1 MENIEKLNEQFLHI
15 QGLLSK
21 KDFAAAIELLDSMFK
36 EYSAIDWV
44 GDNKITDA
52 ESEQM
57 QKLHYVYKDFYAHH
71 LITYYCQLFTALV
84 SLLDEAAKYKNSI
97 TKAYAHVDSILAE
110 LENLEKVTQSE
121 DSHNKLW
128 LERSDYK
135 TVKSMLSDCCGLPQ
149 CGISQEDYQDFL
161 YTYNHQPDLLD
172 DEDTVEDDED
182 TVEDDEDGYL
192 DMDNDYDDIEDY
204 FEKKSWCNIHFYCLG
219 VVKSCTVGGNI
230 NYRSIIDKLQHDIGI
245 SPEVWQLKDDS
256 EFNVVKKMEALVTSK
271 LCNFNPTIDIDHNIL
286 PTLLEQVD
294 NSNAPL
300 SIEVVAT
307 LNYRELGTT
316 CIGYVVSGKLT
327 VGDKVKLNFA
337 LGNGEHAPELDDND
351 VLSAKV
357 TWIETNG
364 TELTTKAIANQTLSF
379 GLDIERFLLPETISS
394 VEHYEV

>member
-1 MENIEKLNEQFLHI
+1 MKDINVLNEKFLTA
-15 QGLLSK
+15 QELWEK
-21 KDFAAAIELLDSMFK
+21 NEFASAFEMLDGMYK
-36 EYSAIDWV
+36 EYSAMDWIEEGV
-44 GDNKITDA
+44 STDA
-52 ESEQM
+52 DANEQ
-57 QKLHYVYKDFYAHH
+57 QQALHYIYKDFYAHH
-71 LITYYCQLFTALV
+71 LINYYCQLFTALV

-110 LENLEKVTQSE
+110 LGNLEKVAPSE
-121 DSHNKLW
+121 DSHHKLW
-128 LERSDYK
+128 LKRSDYK

-172 DEDTVEDDED
+172 DEDTGEDDED
-182 TVEDDEDGYL
+182 DYF

-256 EFNVVKKMEALVTSK
+256 EFKVVKKMEALVTSK

-337 LGNGEHAPELDDND
+337 LGNGEHTPKLDDND

-379 GLDIERFLLPETISS
+379 GLDIERYLLPETISS
-394 VEHYEV
+394 VEHYKV

>member
-1 MENIEKLNEQFLHI
+1 MKDINVLNEKFLTA
-15 QGLLSK
+15 QELWK
-21 KDFAAAIELLDSMFK
+21 KNEFASAFEMLDGMYK
-36 EYSAIDWV
+36 EYSAMDWIEEGV
-44 GDNKITDA
+44 STDA
-52 ESEQM
+52 DANEQ
-57 QKLHYVYKDFYAHH
+57 QQALHYIYKDFYAHH
-71 LITYYCQLFTALV
+71 LINYYCQLFTALV
-84 SLLDEAAKYKNSI
+84 SLLDEAAKYKNNI

-110 LENLEKVTQSE
+110 LENLEKVAPSE
-121 DSHNKLW
+121 YSHHKLW

-172 DEDTVEDDED
+172 DEDTGEDDED
-182 TVEDDEDGYL
+182 DYF

-256 EFNVVKKMEALVTSK
+256 EFKVVKKMEALVTSK
-271 LCNFNPTIDIDHNIL
+271 LCNSNPTIDIDHNIL

-379 GLDIERFLLPETISS
+379 GLDIERYLLPETISG
-394 VEHYEV
+394 VEHYKV

>member
-1 MENIEKLNEQFLHI
+1 MKDINVLNEKFLTA
-15 QGLLSK
+15 QELWEK
-21 KDFAAAIELLDSMFK
+21 NEFASAFEMLDGMYK
-36 EYSAIDWV
+36 EYSAMDWIEEGV
-44 GDNKITDA
+44 STDA
-52 ESEQM
+52 DANEQ
-57 QKLHYVYKDFYAHH
+57 QQALHYIYKDFYAHH
-71 LITYYCQLFTALV
+71 LINYYCQLFTALV
-84 SLLDEAAKYKNSI
+84 SLLDEAAKYKNNI

-110 LENLEKVTQSE
+110 LENLEKVAPSE
-121 DSHNKLW
+121 YSHHKLW

-172 DEDTVEDDED
+172 DEDTGEDDED
-182 TVEDDEDGYL
+182 DYF

-256 EFNVVKKMEALVTSK
+256 EFKVVKKMEDFVTSK

-307 LNYRELGTT
+307 LNYIELGTT

-337 LGNGEHAPELDDND
+337 LGNGEHTPELDDND

-379 GLDIERFLLPETISS
+379 GLDIERYLLPETISS
-394 VEHYEV
+394 VEHYKV

>member
-1 MENIEKLNEQFLHI
+1 MKDINVLNEKFLTA
-15 QGLLSK
+15 QELWK
-21 KDFAAAIELLDSMFK
+21 KNEFASAFEMLDGMYK
-36 EYSAIDWV
+36 EYSAMDWIEEGV
-44 GDNKITDA
+44 STDA
-52 ESEQM
+52 DANEQ
-57 QKLHYVYKDFYAHH
+57 QQALHYIYKDFYAHH
-71 LITYYCQLFTALV
+71 LINYYCQLFTALV
-84 SLLDEAAKYKNSI
+84 SLLDEAAKYKNNI

-110 LENLEKVTQSE
+110 LGNLEKVAPSE
-121 DSHNKLW
+121 DSHHKLW

-172 DEDTVEDDED
+172 DEDTGEDDED
-182 TVEDDEDGYL
+182 DYF

-256 EFNVVKKMEALVTSK
+256 EFEVVKKMEDFVTSK

-337 LGNGEHAPELDDND
+337 LGNGEHTPELDDND

-379 GLDIERFLLPETISS
+379 GLDIERYLLPETISS
-394 VEHYEV
+394 VEHYKV

>member
-1 MENIEKLNEQFLHI
+1 MKDINVLNEKFLTA
-15 QGLLSK
+15 QELWK
-21 KDFAAAIELLDSMFK
+21 KNEFASAFEMLDGMYK
-36 EYSAIDWV
+36 EYSAMDWIEEGV
-44 GDNKITDA
+44 STDA
-52 ESEQM
+52 DANELQ
-57 QKLHYVYKDFYAHH
+57 QALHYIYKDFYAHH
-71 LITYYCQLFTALV
+71 LINYYCQLFTALV
-84 SLLDEAAKYKNSI
+84 SLLDEAAKYKNNI

-110 LENLEKVTQSE
+110 LENLEKVAPSE
-121 DSHNKLW
+121 YSHHKLW

-182 TVEDDEDGYL
+182 DYF

-379 GLDIERFLLPETISS
+379 GLDIERYLLPETISG
-394 VEHYEV
+394 VEHYKV

>member
-1 MENIEKLNEQFLHI
+1 MKDINVLNEKFLTA
-15 QGLLSK
+15 QELWEK
-21 KDFAAAIELLDSMFK
+21 NEFASAFEMLDGMYK
-36 EYSAIDWV
+36 EYSAMDWIEEGV
-44 GDNKITDA
+44 STDA
-52 ESEQM
+52 DANEQ
-57 QKLHYVYKDFYAHH
+57 QQALHYIYKDFYAHH
-71 LITYYCQLFTALV
+71 LINYYCQLFTALV
-84 SLLDEAAKYKNSI
+84 SLLDEAAKYKNNI

-110 LENLEKVTQSE
+110 LENLEKVAPSE
-121 DSHNKLW
+121 YSHHKLW

-172 DEDTVEDDED
+172 DEDTGEDDED
-182 TVEDDEDGYL
+182 DYF

-256 EFNVVKKMEALVTSK
+256 EFKVVKKMEDFVTSK

-379 GLDIERFLLPETISS
+379 GLDIERYLLPETISG
-394 VEHYEV
+394 VEHYKV

>member
-1 MENIEKLNEQFLHI
+1 MKDINVLNKKFLTAQELWEKNE
-15 QGLLSK
+15 
-21 KDFAAAIELLDSMFK
+21 FASAFEMLDEMYK
-36 EYSAIDWV
+36 EYSAMDWIEEGV
-44 GDNKITDA
+44 STDA
-52 ESEQM
+52 DANEQ
-57 QKLHYVYKDFYAHH
+57 QQALHYIYKDFYAHH

-84 SLLDEAAKYKNSI
+84 SLLDEAAKYKNNI

-110 LENLEKVTQSE
+110 LENLEKVTPSE
-121 DSHNKLW
+121 DSHHKLW
-128 LERSDYK
+128 LERNDYK
-135 TVKSMLSDCCGLPQ
+135 NIKSVLSDCCGLPQ

-161 YTYNHQPDLLD
+161 YTYTHQPDLL
-172 DEDTVEDDED
+172 DDED

-245 SPEVWQLKDDS
+245 SSEVWQLKDDS
-256 EFNVVKKMEALVTSK
+256 EFNVVKKMEDLVTSK
-271 LCNFNPTIDIDHNIL
+271 LCNFNSTIDIDHNIL

-379 GLDIERFLLPETISS
+379 GLDIERYLLPETISS
-394 VEHYEV
+394 VEHYKV

>member
-1 MENIEKLNEQFLHI
+1 MKDINVLNEKFLTA
-15 QGLLSK
+15 QELWK
-21 KDFAAAIELLDSMFK
+21 KNEFASAFEMLDGMYK
-36 EYSAIDWV
+36 EYSAMDWIEEGV
-44 GDNKITDA
+44 STDA
-52 ESEQM
+52 DANELQ
-57 QKLHYVYKDFYAHH
+57 QALHYIYKDFYAHH
-71 LITYYCQLFTALV
+71 LINYYCQLFTALV
-84 SLLDEAAKYKNSI
+84 SLLDEAAKYKNNI

-110 LENLEKVTQSE
+110 LENLEKVAPSE
-121 DSHNKLW
+121 YSHHNLW

-182 TVEDDEDGYL
+182 DYF

-256 EFNVVKKMEALVTSK
+256 EFKVVKKMEALVTSK

-337 LGNGEHAPELDDND
+337 LGNGEHTPKLDDND

-394 VEHYEV
+394 VEHYKV

>member
-1 MENIEKLNEQFLHI
+1 MKDINVLNKKFLTAQELWEKNE
-15 QGLLSK
+15 
-21 KDFAAAIELLDSMFK
+21 FASAFEMLDEMYK
-36 EYSAIDWV
+36 EYSAMDWIEEGV
-44 GDNKITDA
+44 STDA
-52 ESEQM
+52 DANEQ
-57 QKLHYVYKDFYAHH
+57 QQALHYIYKDFYAHH

-84 SLLDEAAKYKNSI
+84 SLLDEAAKYKNNI

-110 LENLEKVTQSE
+110 LENLEKVTPSE
-121 DSHNKLW
+121 DSHHKLW
-128 LERSDYK
+128 LERNDYK
-135 TVKSMLSDCCGLPQ
+135 NIKSVLSDCCGLPQ

-161 YTYNHQPDLLD
+161 YTYTHQPDLL
-172 DEDTVEDDED
+172 DDED

-245 SPEVWQLKDDS
+245 SSEVWQLKDDS
-256 EFNVVKKMEALVTSK
+256 EFNVVKKMEDLVTSK
-271 LCNFNPTIDIDHNIL
+271 LCNFNSTIDIDHNNL

>member
-1 MENIEKLNEQFLHI
+1 MKDINVLNEKFLTA
-15 QGLLSK
+15 QELWK
-21 KDFAAAIELLDSMFK
+21 KNEFASAFEMLDGMYK
-36 EYSAIDWV
+36 EYSAMDWIEEGV
-44 GDNKITDA
+44 STDA
-52 ESEQM
+52 DANELQ
-57 QKLHYVYKDFYAHH
+57 QALHYIYKDFYAHH
-71 LITYYCQLFTALV
+71 LINYYCQLFTALV
-84 SLLDEAAKYKNSI
+84 SLLDEAAKYKNNI

-110 LENLEKVTQSE
+110 LENLEKVAPSE
-121 DSHNKLW
+121 YSHHKLW

-135 TVKSMLSDCCGLPQ
+135 NVKSMLSDCCGLPQ

-172 DEDTVEDDED
+172 DEDTGEDDED
-182 TVEDDEDGYL
+182 DYF

-230 NYRSIIDKLQHDIGI
+230 NYCSIIDKLQYDIGI

-337 LGNGEHAPELDDND
+337 LGNGEHTPKLDDND

-379 GLDIERFLLPETISS
+379 GLDIERYLLPETISS
-394 VEHYEV
+394 VEHYKV

>member
-1 MENIEKLNEQFLHI
+1 MKDINVLNEKFLTA
-15 QGLLSK
+15 QELWEK
-21 KDFAAAIELLDSMFK
+21 NEFASAFEMLDGMYK
-36 EYSAIDWV
+36 EYSAMDWIEEGV
-44 GDNKITDA
+44 STDA
-52 ESEQM
+52 DANEQ
-57 QKLHYVYKDFYAHH
+57 QQALHYIYKDFYAHH
-71 LITYYCQLFTALV
+71 LINYYCQLFTALV

-110 LENLEKVTQSE
+110 LGNLEKVAPSE
-121 DSHNKLW
+121 DSHHKLW

-135 TVKSMLSDCCGLPQ
+135 NVKSVLSDCCGLPQ

-172 DEDTVEDDED
+172 DEDTGEDDED
-182 TVEDDEDGYL
+182 DYF

-256 EFNVVKKMEALVTSK
+256 EFKVVKKMEALVTSK

-337 LGNGEHAPELDDND
+337 LGNGEHTPELDDND

-379 GLDIERFLLPETISS
+379 GLDIERYLLPETISG
-394 VEHYEV
+394 VEHYKV

>member
-1 MENIEKLNEQFLHI
+1 MKDINVLNEKFLTA
-15 QGLLSK
+15 QELWK
-21 KDFAAAIELLDSMFK
+21 KNEFASAFEMLDGMYK
-36 EYSAIDWV
+36 EYSAMDWIEEGV
-44 GDNKITDA
+44 STDA
-52 ESEQM
+52 DANEQ
-57 QKLHYVYKDFYAHH
+57 QQALHYIYKDFYAHH
-71 LITYYCQLFTALV
+71 LINYYCQLFTALV
-84 SLLDEAAKYKNSI
+84 SLLDEAAKYKNNI

-110 LENLEKVTQSE
+110 LENLEKVAPSE
-121 DSHNKLW
+121 DSHHKLW

-172 DEDTVEDDED
+172 DEDTGEDDED
-182 TVEDDEDGYL
+182 DYF

-256 EFNVVKKMEALVTSK
+256 EFKVVKKMEDFVTSK

-337 LGNGEHAPELDDND
+337 LGNGEHTPELDDND

-379 GLDIERFLLPETISS
+379 GLDIERYLLPETISS
-394 VEHYEV
+394 VEHYKV

>member
-1 MENIEKLNEQFLHI
+1 MKDINVLNEKFLTA
-15 QGLLSK
+15 QELWEK
-21 KDFAAAIELLDSMFK
+21 NEFASAFEMLDGMYK
-36 EYSAIDWV
+36 EYSAMDWIEEGV
-44 GDNKITDA
+44 STDA
-52 ESEQM
+52 DANEQ
-57 QKLHYVYKDFYAHH
+57 QQALHYIYKDFYAHH
-71 LITYYCQLFTALV
+71 LINYYCQLFTALV

-110 LENLEKVTQSE
+110 LGNLEKVAPSE
-121 DSHNKLW
+121 DSHHKLW

-172 DEDTVEDDED
+172 DEDTGEDDED
-182 TVEDDEDGYL
+182 DYF

-256 EFNVVKKMEALVTSK
+256 EFKVVKKMEALVTSK

-337 LGNGEHAPELDDND
+337 LGNGEHTPKLDDND

-357 TWIETNG
+357 TWIEPNG

-379 GLDIERFLLPETISS
+379 GLDIERYLLPETISG
-394 VEHYEV
+394 VEHYKV

>member
-1 MENIEKLNEQFLHI
+1 MEDINVLNKKFLTAQELWEKNE
-15 QGLLSK
+15 
-21 KDFAAAIELLDSMFK
+21 FASAFEMLDEMYK
-36 EYSAIDWV
+36 EYSAMDWIEEGV
-44 GDNKITDA
+44 STDA
-52 ESEQM
+52 DANEQ
-57 QKLHYVYKDFYAHH
+57 QQALHYIYKDFYAHH

-84 SLLDEAAKYKNSI
+84 SLLDEAAKYKNNI

-110 LENLEKVTQSE
+110 LENLEKVAPSE
-121 DSHNKLW
+121 YSHHKLW
-128 LERSDYK
+128 LERRDYK
-135 TVKSMLSDCCGLPQ
+135 NVKSVLSDCCGLPQ

-172 DEDTVEDDED
+172 DEDTGEDDED
-182 TVEDDEDGYL
+182 DYF

-256 EFNVVKKMEALVTSK
+256 EFKVVKKMEDFVTSK

-394 VEHYEV
+394 VEHYKV

>member
-1 MENIEKLNEQFLHI
+1 MKDINVLNEKFLTA
-15 QGLLSK
+15 QELWEK
-21 KDFAAAIELLDSMFK
+21 NEFASAFEMLDEMYK
-36 EYSAIDWV
+36 EYSAMDWIEEGV
-44 GDNKITDA
+44 STDA
-52 ESEQM
+52 DANELQ
-57 QKLHYVYKDFYAHH
+57 QALHYINKKFYAHH
-71 LITYYCQLFTALV
+71 LINYYCQLFTALV
-84 SLLDEAAKYKNSI
+84 SLLDEAAKYKNCI

-110 LENLEKVTQSE
+110 LGNLEKVAPNE
-121 DSHNKLW
+121 DSHHRLW

-135 TVKSMLSDCCGLPQ
+135 NVKSMLSDCCGLPQ

-172 DEDTVEDDED
+172 DEDTGEDDED
-182 TVEDDEDGYL
+182 DYL

-230 NYRSIIDKLQHDIGI
+230 KYRSIIDKLQHDIGI

-256 EFNVVKKMEALVTSK
+256 EFKVVKKMEAFVTSK
-271 LCNFNPTIDIDHNIL
+271 LCNFNPAIDIDHNIL
-286 PTLLEQVD
+286 PTLLEQAD

-364 TELTTKAIANQTLSF
+364 TELTTKAIANQALSF
-379 GLDIERFLLPETISS
+379 GLDIERYLLPETISS
-394 VEHYEV
+394 VEHYKV

>member
-1 MENIEKLNEQFLHI
+1 MEDIEKLNEQFLHI

-121 DSHNKLW
+121 DSHHKLW

>member
-1 MENIEKLNEQFLHI
+1 MKDINVLNEKFLTA
-15 QGLLSK
+15 QELWEK
-21 KDFAAAIELLDSMFK
+21 NEFASAFEMLDGMYK
-36 EYSAIDWV
+36 EYSAMDWIEEGV
-44 GDNKITDA
+44 STDA
-52 ESEQM
+52 DANELQ
-57 QKLHYVYKDFYAHH
+57 QALHYIYKDFYAHH
-71 LITYYCQLFTALV
+71 LINYYCQLFTALV

-110 LENLEKVTQSE
+110 LGNLEKVAPSE
-121 DSHNKLW
+121 DSHHRLW

-172 DEDTVEDDED
+172 DEDTGEDDED
-182 TVEDDEDGYL
+182 DYF

-256 EFNVVKKMEALVTSK
+256 EFKVVKKMEDFVTSK

-337 LGNGEHAPELDDND
+337 LGNGEHTPELDDND

-379 GLDIERFLLPETISS
+379 GLDIERYLLPETISS
-394 VEHYEV
+394 VEHYKV

>member
-1 MENIEKLNEQFLHI
+1 MKDINVLNEKFLTA
-15 QGLLSK
+15 QELWEK
-21 KDFAAAIELLDSMFK
+21 NEFASAFEMFDGMYK
-36 EYSAIDWV
+36 EYSAMDWIEEGV
-44 GDNKITDA
+44 STDA
-52 ESEQM
+52 DANEQ
-57 QKLHYVYKDFYAHH
+57 QQALHYIYKDFYAHH
-71 LITYYCQLFTALV
+71 LINYYCQLFTALV
-84 SLLDEAAKYKNSI
+84 SLLDEAAKYKNNI

-110 LENLEKVTQSE
+110 LENLEKVAPSE
-121 DSHNKLW
+121 YSHHKLW

-172 DEDTVEDDED
+172 DEDTGEDDED
-182 TVEDDEDGYL
+182 DYF

-256 EFNVVKKMEALVTSK
+256 EFKVVKKMEDFVTSK

-337 LGNGEHAPELDDND
+337 LGNGEHTPELDDND

-364 TELTTKAIANQTLSF
+364 TELTTKAIANQSLSF
-379 GLDIERFLLPETISS
+379 GLDIERYLLPETISS
-394 VEHYEV
+394 VEHYKV

>member
-1 MENIEKLNEQFLHI
+1 MEDIEKLNEQFLHI

-121 DSHNKLW
+121 DSHHKLW

-379 GLDIERFLLPETISS
+379 GLDIERFLLLETISS

>member
-1 MENIEKLNEQFLHI
+1 MEDIEKLNEQFLHI

-21 KDFAAAIELLDSMFK
+21 KDFDAAIELLDSMFK

-44 GDNKITDA
+44 VDNKITDA

-57 QKLHYVYKDFYAHH
+57 QMLHYVYKDFYAHH

-84 SLLDEAAKYKNSI
+84 SLLDEAAKYKNNI

-110 LENLEKVTQSE
+110 LGNLEKVTPSE
-121 DSHNKLW
+121 DSHHKLW
-128 LERSDYK
+128 LERRDYK
-135 TVKSMLSDCCGLPQ
+135 NVKSVLSDCCGLPQ

-161 YTYNHQPDLLD
+161 YTYNHQPDLL
-172 DEDTVEDDED
+172 DDED

-219 VVKSCTVGGNI
+219 VVKSCTVGENI
-230 NYRSIIDKLQHDIGI
+230 NYRSIIYKLQHDIGI

-256 EFNVVKKMEALVTSK
+256 EFNVVKKMENLVTSK

-394 VEHYEV
+394 VEHYKV

>member
-1 MENIEKLNEQFLHI
+1 MKDINVLNEKFLTA
-15 QGLLSK
+15 QELWK
-21 KDFAAAIELLDSMFK
+21 KNEFASAFEMLDGMYK
-36 EYSAIDWV
+36 EYSAMDWIEEGV
-44 GDNKITDA
+44 STDA
-52 ESEQM
+52 DANELQ
-57 QKLHYVYKDFYAHH
+57 QALHYIYKDFYAHH
-71 LITYYCQLFTALV
+71 LINYYCQLFTALV
-84 SLLDEAAKYKNSI
+84 SLLDEAAKYKNNI

-110 LENLEKVTQSE
+110 LENLEKVAPSE
-121 DSHNKLW
+121 YSHHKLW

-182 TVEDDEDGYL
+182 DYF

-256 EFNVVKKMEALVTSK
+256 EFKVVKKMEALVTSK

-337 LGNGEHAPELDDND
+337 LGNGEHTPKLDDND

-379 GLDIERFLLPETISS
+379 GLDIERYLLPETISS
-394 VEHYEV
+394 VEHYKV

>member
-1 MENIEKLNEQFLHI
+1 MKDINVLNEKFLTA
-15 QGLLSK
+15 QELWEK
-21 KDFAAAIELLDSMFK
+21 NEFASAFEMLDGMYK
-36 EYSAIDWV
+36 EYSAMDWIEEGV
-44 GDNKITDA
+44 STDA
-52 ESEQM
+52 DANEQ
-57 QKLHYVYKDFYAHH
+57 QQALHYIYKDFYAHH
-71 LITYYCQLFTALV
+71 LINYYCQLFTALV
-84 SLLDEAAKYKNSI
+84 SLLDEAAKYKNNI

-110 LENLEKVTQSE
+110 LENLEKVAPSE
-121 DSHNKLW
+121 YSHHKLW

-135 TVKSMLSDCCGLPQ
+135 NVKSMLSDCCGLPQ

-172 DEDTVEDDED
+172 DEDTGEDDED
-182 TVEDDEDGYL
+182 DYF

-230 NYRSIIDKLQHDIGI
+230 NYRSIIDKLQYDIGI

-379 GLDIERFLLPETISS
+379 GLDIERYLLPETISG
-394 VEHYEV
+394 VEHYKV

>member
-1 MENIEKLNEQFLHI
+1 MKDINVLNEKFLTA
-15 QGLLSK
+15 QELWK
-21 KDFAAAIELLDSMFK
+21 KNEFASAFEMLDGMYK
-36 EYSAIDWV
+36 EYSAMDWIEEGV
-44 GDNKITDA
+44 STDA
-52 ESEQM
+52 DANEQ
-57 QKLHYVYKDFYAHH
+57 QQALHYIYKDFYAHH
-71 LITYYCQLFTALV
+71 LINYYCQLFTALV
-84 SLLDEAAKYKNSI
+84 SLLDEAAKYKNNI

-110 LENLEKVTQSE
+110 LENLEKVAPSE
-121 DSHNKLW
+121 YSHHKLW

-172 DEDTVEDDED
+172 DEDTGEDDED
-182 TVEDDEDGYL
+182 DYF

-256 EFNVVKKMEALVTSK
+256 EFKVVKKMEALVTSK

-337 LGNGEHAPELDDND
+337 LGNGEHTPKLDDND

-379 GLDIERFLLPETISS
+379 GLAIERYLLPETISS
-394 VEHYEV
+394 VEHYKV

>member
-1 MENIEKLNEQFLHI
+1 MKDINVLNEKFLTA
-15 QGLLSK
+15 QELWK
-21 KDFAAAIELLDSMFK
+21 KNEFASAFEMLDGMYK
-36 EYSAIDWV
+36 EYSAMDWIEEGV
-44 GDNKITDA
+44 STDA
-52 ESEQM
+52 DANELQ
-57 QKLHYVYKDFYAHH
+57 QALHYIYKDFYAHH
-71 LITYYCQLFTALV
+71 LINYYCQLFTALV
-84 SLLDEAAKYKNSI
+84 SLLDEAAKYKNNI

-110 LENLEKVTQSE
+110 LENLEKVAPSE
-121 DSHNKLW
+121 YSHHKLW

-172 DEDTVEDDED
+172 DEDTG
-182 TVEDDEDGYL
+182 EDDEDGYL

-337 LGNGEHAPELDDND
+337 LGNGEHAPKLDDND

-379 GLDIERFLLPETISS
+379 GLDIERYLLPETISS
-394 VEHYEV
+394 VEHYKV

>member
-1 MENIEKLNEQFLHI
+1 MKDINVLNEKFLTA
-15 QGLLSK
+15 QELWEK
-21 KDFAAAIELLDSMFK
+21 NEFASAFEMLDGMYK
-36 EYSAIDWV
+36 EYSAMDWIEEGV
-44 GDNKITDA
+44 STDA
-52 ESEQM
+52 DANELQ
-57 QKLHYVYKDFYAHH
+57 QALHYIYKDFYAHH
-71 LITYYCQLFTALV
+71 LINYYCQLFTALV

-110 LENLEKVTQSE
+110 LGNLEKVAPSE
-121 DSHNKLW
+121 DSHHKLW

-161 YTYNHQPDLLD
+161 YAYNHQPDLL
-172 DEDTVEDDED
+172 DDED

-256 EFNVVKKMEALVTSK
+256 EFKVVKKMEDFVTSK

-337 LGNGEHAPELDDND
+337 LGNGEHTPELDDND

-379 GLDIERFLLPETISS
+379 GLDIERYLLPETISS
-394 VEHYEV
+394 VEHYKV

>member
-1 MENIEKLNEQFLHI
+1 MKDINVLNEKFLTV
-15 QGLLSK
+15 QELWEK
-21 KDFAAAIELLDSMFK
+21 NEFASAFEMLDGMYK
-36 EYSAIDWV
+36 EYSAMDWIEEGV
-44 GDNKITDA
+44 STDA
-52 ESEQM
+52 DANEQ
-57 QKLHYVYKDFYAHH
+57 QQALHYIYKDFYAHH
-71 LITYYCQLFTALV
+71 LINYYCQLFTALV
-84 SLLDEAAKYKNSI
+84 SLLDEAAKYKNNI

-110 LENLEKVTQSE
+110 LENLEKVAPSE
-121 DSHNKLW
+121 YSHHKLW

-172 DEDTVEDDED
+172 DEDTGEDDED
-182 TVEDDEDGYL
+182 DYF

-245 SPEVWQLKDDS
+245 SPELWQLKDDS
-256 EFNVVKKMEALVTSK
+256 EFKVVKKMEALVTSK

-379 GLDIERFLLPETISS
+379 GLDIERYLLPETISG
-394 VEHYEV
+394 VEHYKV

>member
-1 MENIEKLNEQFLHI
+1 MKDINVLNEKFLTA
-15 QGLLSK
+15 QELWK
-21 KDFAAAIELLDSMFK
+21 KNEFASAFEMLDGMYK
-36 EYSAIDWV
+36 EYSAMDWIEEGV
-44 GDNKITDA
+44 STDA
-52 ESEQM
+52 DANEQ
-57 QKLHYVYKDFYAHH
+57 QQALHYIYKDFYAHH
-71 LITYYCQLFTALV
+71 LINYYCQLFTALV
-84 SLLDEAAKYKNSI
+84 SLLDEAAKYKNNI

-110 LENLEKVTQSE
+110 LENLEKVAPSE
-121 DSHNKLW
+121 YSHHKLW

-172 DEDTVEDDED
+172 DEDTGEDDED
-182 TVEDDEDGYL
+182 DYF

-256 EFNVVKKMEALVTSK
+256 EFNVVKKMEDLVTSK

-337 LGNGEHAPELDDND
+337 LGNGEHTPELDDND

-379 GLDIERFLLPETISS
+379 GLDIERYLLPETISS

>member
-1 MENIEKLNEQFLHI
+1 MKDINVLNEKFLTA
-15 QGLLSK
+15 QELWEK
-21 KDFAAAIELLDSMFK
+21 NEFASAFEMLDGMYK
-36 EYSAIDWV
+36 EYSAMDWIEEGV
-44 GDNKITDA
+44 STDA
-52 ESEQM
+52 DANELQ
-57 QKLHYVYKDFYAHH
+57 QALHYIYKDFYAHH
-71 LITYYCQLFTALV
+71 LINYYCQLFTALV

-110 LENLEKVTQSE
+110 LGNLEKVAPSE
-121 DSHNKLW
+121 DSHHKLW

-182 TVEDDEDGYL
+182 DYF

-256 EFNVVKKMEALVTSK
+256 EFKVVKKMEDFVTSK

-364 TELTTKAIANQTLSF
+364 TELTTKAIANQSLSF
-379 GLDIERFLLPETISS
+379 GLDIERYLLPETISS
-394 VEHYEV
+394 VEHYKV

>member
-1 MENIEKLNEQFLHI
+1 MEDINVLNKKFLTAQELWEKNE
-15 QGLLSK
+15 
-21 KDFAAAIELLDSMFK
+21 FASAFEMLDEMYK
-36 EYSAIDWV
+36 EYSAMDWIEEGV
-44 GDNKITDA
+44 STDA
-52 ESEQM
+52 DANEQ
-57 QKLHYVYKDFYAHH
+57 QQALHYIYKDFYAHH

-121 DSHNKLW
+121 DSHHKLW

-161 YTYNHQPDLLD
+161 YTYTHQPDLL
-172 DEDTVEDDED
+172 DDED

-256 EFNVVKKMEALVTSK
+256 EFNVVKKMEDLVTSK

-337 LGNGEHAPELDDND
+337 LGNGEHAPELGDND

-394 VEHYEV
+394 VEHYKV

>member
-1 MENIEKLNEQFLHI
+1 MKDINVLNEKFLTA
-15 QGLLSK
+15 QELWEK
-21 KDFAAAIELLDSMFK
+21 NEFASAFEMLDGMYK
-36 EYSAIDWV
+36 EYSAMDWIEEGV
-44 GDNKITDA
+44 STDA
-52 ESEQM
+52 DANEQ
-57 QKLHYVYKDFYAHH
+57 QQALHYIYKDFYAHH
-71 LITYYCQLFTALV
+71 LINYYCQLFTALV
-84 SLLDEAAKYKNSI
+84 SLLDEAAKYKNNI

-110 LENLEKVTQSE
+110 LENLEKVAPSE
-121 DSHNKLW
+121 YSHHKLW

-172 DEDTVEDDED
+172 DEDTGEDDED
-182 TVEDDEDGYL
+182 DYF

-256 EFNVVKKMEALVTSK
+256 EFKVVKKMEDFVTSK

-351 VLSAKV
+351 VLFAKV

-379 GLDIERFLLPETISS
+379 GLDIERYLLPETISG
-394 VEHYEV
+394 VEHYKV

>member
-1 MENIEKLNEQFLHI
+1 MKDINVLNEKFLTA
-15 QGLLSK
+15 QELWK
-21 KDFAAAIELLDSMFK
+21 KNEFASAFEMLDGMYK
-36 EYSAIDWV
+36 EYSAMDWIEEGV
-44 GDNKITDA
+44 STDA
-52 ESEQM
+52 DANEQ
-57 QKLHYVYKDFYAHH
+57 QQALHYIYKDFYAHH
-71 LITYYCQLFTALV
+71 LINYYCQLFTALV
-84 SLLDEAAKYKNSI
+84 SLLDEAAKYKNNI

-110 LENLEKVTQSE
+110 LENLEKVAPSE
-121 DSHNKLW
+121 YSHHKLW

-172 DEDTVEDDED
+172 DEDTGEDDED
-182 TVEDDEDGYL
+182 DYF

-256 EFNVVKKMEALVTSK
+256 EFKVVKKMEDFVTSK
-271 LCNFNPTIDIDHNIL
+271 LCNFNPTIYIDHNIL

-337 LGNGEHAPELDDND
+337 LGNGEHTPELDDND

-379 GLDIERFLLPETISS
+379 GLDIERYLLPETISS
-394 VEHYEV
+394 VEHYKV

>member
-1 MENIEKLNEQFLHI
+1 MKDINVLNEKFLTA
-15 QGLLSK
+15 QELWK
-21 KDFAAAIELLDSMFK
+21 KNEFASAFEMLDGMYK
-36 EYSAIDWV
+36 EYSAMDWIEEGV
-44 GDNKITDA
+44 STDA
-52 ESEQM
+52 DANEQ
-57 QKLHYVYKDFYAHH
+57 QQALHYIYKDFYAHH
-71 LITYYCQLFTALV
+71 LINYYCQLFTALV
-84 SLLDEAAKYKNSI
+84 SLLDEAAKYKNNI

-110 LENLEKVTQSE
+110 LENLEKVAPSE
-121 DSHNKLW
+121 YSHHKLW

-172 DEDTVEDDED
+172 DEDTGEDDED
-182 TVEDDEDGYL
+182 DYF

-204 FEKKSWCNIHFYCLG
+204 FEKKSWCNIHFYCLA

-256 EFNVVKKMEALVTSK
+256 EFKVVKKMEDFVTSK

-307 LNYRELGTT
+307 LNYIELGTT

-337 LGNGEHAPELDDND
+337 LGNGEHTPELDDND

-379 GLDIERFLLPETISS
+379 GLDIERYLLPETISS
-394 VEHYEV
+394 VEHYKV

>member
-1 MENIEKLNEQFLHI
+1 MKDINVLNEKFLTA
-15 QGLLSK
+15 QELWEK
-21 KDFAAAIELLDSMFK
+21 NEFASAFEMLDGMYK
-36 EYSAIDWV
+36 EYSAMDWIEEGV
-44 GDNKITDA
+44 STDA
-52 ESEQM
+52 DANEQ
-57 QKLHYVYKDFYAHH
+57 QQALHYIYKDFYAHH
-71 LITYYCQLFTALV
+71 LINYYCQLFTALV
-84 SLLDEAAKYKNSI
+84 SLLDEAAKYKNNI

-110 LENLEKVTQSE
+110 LENLEKVAPSE
-121 DSHNKLW
+121 DSHHKLW
-128 LERSDYK
+128 LERRDYK
-135 TVKSMLSDCCGLPQ
+135 NVKSVLSDCCGLPQ

-172 DEDTVEDDED
+172 DEDTGEDDED
-182 TVEDDEDGYL
+182 DYF

-256 EFNVVKKMEALVTSK
+256 EFKVVKKMEDFVTSK

-337 LGNGEHAPELDDND
+337 LGNGEHTPELDDND

-394 VEHYEV
+394 VEHYKV

>member
-1 MENIEKLNEQFLHI
+1 MKDINVLNEKFLTA
-15 QGLLSK
+15 QELWEK
-21 KDFAAAIELLDSMFK
+21 NEFASAFEMLDGMYK
-36 EYSAIDWV
+36 EYSAMDWIEEGV
-44 GDNKITDA
+44 STDA
-52 ESEQM
+52 DANEQ
-57 QKLHYVYKDFYAHH
+57 QQALHYIYKDFYAHH
-71 LITYYCQLFTALV
+71 LINYYCQLFTALV

-110 LENLEKVTQSE
+110 LGNLEKVAPSE
-121 DSHNKLW
+121 DSHHKLW

-172 DEDTVEDDED
+172 DEDTGEDDED
-182 TVEDDEDGYL
+182 DYF

-256 EFNVVKKMEALVTSK
+256 EFKVVKKMEVLVTSK

-337 LGNGEHAPELDDND
+337 LGNGEHTPKLDDND

-364 TELTTKAIANQTLSF
+364 TELTTKAIANQALSF

-394 VEHYEV
+394 VEHYKV

>member
-1 MENIEKLNEQFLHI
+1 MEDINVLNEKFLTA
-15 QGLLSK
+15 QELWEK
-21 KDFAAAIELLDSMFK
+21 NEFASAFEMLDGMYK
-36 EYSAIDWV
+36 EYSAMDWIEEGV
-44 GDNKITDA
+44 STDA
-52 ESEQM
+52 DANEQ
-57 QKLHYVYKDFYAHH
+57 QQALHYIYKDFYAHH
-71 LITYYCQLFTALV
+71 LINYYCQLFTALV
-84 SLLDEAAKYKNSI
+84 SLLDEAAKYKNNI

-110 LENLEKVTQSE
+110 LENLEKVAPSE
-121 DSHNKLW
+121 YSHHKLW

-172 DEDTVEDDED
+172 DEDTGEDDED
-182 TVEDDEDGYL
+182 DYF

-256 EFNVVKKMEALVTSK
+256 EFKVVKKMEDFVTSK

-337 LGNGEHAPELDDND
+337 LGNGEHTPELDDND

-394 VEHYEV
+394 VEHYKV

>member
-1 MENIEKLNEQFLHI
+1 MKDINVLNEKFLTA
-15 QGLLSK
+15 QELWEK
-21 KDFAAAIELLDSMFK
+21 NEFASAFEMLDGMYK
-36 EYSAIDWV
+36 EYSAMDWIEEGV
-44 GDNKITDA
+44 STDA
-52 ESEQM
+52 DANEQ
-57 QKLHYVYKDFYAHH
+57 QQALHYIYKDFYAHH
-71 LITYYCQLFTALV
+71 LINYYCQLFTALV
-84 SLLDEAAKYKNSI
+84 SLLDEAAKYKNNI

-110 LENLEKVTQSE
+110 LENLEKVAPSE
-121 DSHNKLW
+121 YSHHKLW

-172 DEDTVEDDED
+172 DEDTGEDDED
-182 TVEDDEDGYL
+182 DYF

-256 EFNVVKKMEALVTSK
+256 EFKVVKKMEDFVTSK

-307 LNYRELGTT
+307 LNYRELGTTCIVGTT

-379 GLDIERFLLPETISS
+379 GLDIERYLLPETISG
-394 VEHYEV
+394 VEHYKV

>member
-1 MENIEKLNEQFLHI
+1 MKDINVLNEKFLTA
-15 QGLLSK
+15 QELWK
-21 KDFAAAIELLDSMFK
+21 KNEFASAFEMLDGMYK
-36 EYSAIDWV
+36 EYSAMDWIEEGV
-44 GDNKITDA
+44 STDA
-52 ESEQM
+52 DANEQ
-57 QKLHYVYKDFYAHH
+57 QQALHYIYKDFYAHH
-71 LITYYCQLFTALV
+71 LINYYCQLFTALV
-84 SLLDEAAKYKNSI
+84 SLLDEAAKYKNNI

-110 LENLEKVTQSE
+110 LENLEKVAPSE
-121 DSHNKLW
+121 YSHHKLW

-172 DEDTVEDDED
+172 DEDTGEDDED
-182 TVEDDEDGYL
+182 DYF

-204 FEKKSWCNIHFYCLG
+204 FEKKSWCNIHFYCLR

-256 EFNVVKKMEALVTSK
+256 EFKVVKKMEALVTSK

-337 LGNGEHAPELDDND
+337 LGNGEHTPKLDDND

-379 GLDIERFLLPETISS
+379 GLDIERYLLPETISS
-394 VEHYEV
+394 VEHYKV

>member
-1 MENIEKLNEQFLHI
+1 MKDINVLDEKFLTAQELWEKNE
-15 QGLLSK
+15 
-21 KDFAAAIELLDSMFK
+21 FASAFEMLDGMYK
-36 EYSAIDWV
+36 EYSAMDWIEEGV
-44 GDNKITDA
+44 STDA
-52 ESEQM
+52 DANEQ
-57 QKLHYVYKDFYAHH
+57 QQALHYIYKDFYAHH
-71 LITYYCQLFTALV
+71 LINYYCQLFTALV
-84 SLLDEAAKYKNSI
+84 SLLDEAAKYKNNI

-110 LENLEKVTQSE
+110 LENLEKVAPSE
-121 DSHNKLW
+121 YSHHKLW

-172 DEDTVEDDED
+172 DEDTGEDDED
-182 TVEDDEDGYL
+182 DYF

-256 EFNVVKKMEALVTSK
+256 EFKVVKKMEALVTSK

-337 LGNGEHAPELDDND
+337 LGNGEHTPELDDND

-379 GLDIERFLLPETISS
+379 GLDIERYLLPETISS
-394 VEHYEV
+394 VEHYKV

>member
-1 MENIEKLNEQFLHI
+1 MKDINVLNEKFLTA
-15 QGLLSK
+15 QELWEK
-21 KDFAAAIELLDSMFK
+21 NEFASAFEMLDGMYK
-36 EYSAIDWV
+36 EYSAMDWIEEGV
-44 GDNKITDA
+44 STDA
-52 ESEQM
+52 DANEQ
-57 QKLHYVYKDFYAHH
+57 QQALHYIYKDFYAHH
-71 LITYYCQLFTALV
+71 LINYYCQLFTALV

-110 LENLEKVTQSE
+110 LGNLEKVAPSE
-121 DSHNKLW
+121 DSHHKLW

-172 DEDTVEDDED
+172 DEDTGEDDED
-182 TVEDDEDGYL
+182 DYF

-256 EFNVVKKMEALVTSK
+256 EFKVVKKMEDFVTSK

-337 LGNGEHAPELDDND
+337 LGNGEHTPELDDND

>member
-1 MENIEKLNEQFLHI
+1 MKDINVLNEKFLTA
-15 QGLLSK
+15 QELWEK
-21 KDFAAAIELLDSMFK
+21 NEFASAFEMLDGMYK
-36 EYSAIDWV
+36 EYSAMDWIEEGV
-44 GDNKITDA
+44 STDA
-52 ESEQM
+52 DANEQ
-57 QKLHYVYKDFYAHH
+57 QQALHYIYKDFYAHH
-71 LITYYCQLFTALV
+71 LINYYCQLFTALV

-110 LENLEKVTQSE
+110 LGNLEKVAPSE
-121 DSHNKLW
+121 DSHHKLW

-172 DEDTVEDDED
+172 DEDTGEDDED
-182 TVEDDEDGYL
+182 DYF

-256 EFNVVKKMEALVTSK
+256 EFKVVKKMEALVTSK
-271 LCNFNPTIDIDHNIL
+271 LCNFNPTIDIGHNIL

-337 LGNGEHAPELDDND
+337 LGNGEHTPKLDDND

-394 VEHYEV
+394 VEHYKV